1 MDDPEKAMAR
11 EGAARASGSGRLGR
25 RAMLLAGG
33 AALGAASAASLGW
46 PILREHLRSRA
57 AVFIARNQKYDGP
70 LAQTIRDGLRACGI
84 GAEQVRGRRVL
95 LKPNMVE
102 PIRTSP
108 QMTTHPAVVVATAE
122 VFLGWGAYVIVG
134 EGPGHV
140 RDTELALAESGLGP
154 ALDEAGLEFAD
165 LNYQDVAA
173 VRNAGRASPLT
184 ELFFPQAVHEADL
197 IVSMPKLK
205 THHWMG
211 FTAAM
216 KNLYGVMPGIKY
228 GWPKNVLHH
237 AGIPESAMDIN
248 ATLKGAVAVV
258 DAITC
263 MEGDGPIMG
272 SPKPMGL
279 VLVGNSLPAL
289 DATCA
294 RIMGLRP
301 DRVQLLWLANRFGL
315 GPIED
320 AQIPQ
325 RGEAWEPLVSPF
337 SVLDYPHLQ
346 ELRDERAAAVQ
357 TSAVDPGN
365 GPAISCPRAA
375 RAVV

>member
-1 MDDPEKAMAR
+1 MDGETTPR
-11 EGAARASGSGRLGR
+11 PQPTAASRDHDGRFAR
-25 RAMLLAGG
+25 RAMLMAGG

-57 AVFIARNQKYDGP
+57 AVFVARNQKYDGQ

-84 GAEQVRGRRVL
+84 RAEQVRGQRVL

-108 QMTTHPAVVVATAE
+108 QMTTHPAMVVATAE
-122 VFLGWGAYVIVG
+122 VFLGWGAKVVVG

-154 ALDEAGLEFAD
+154 ALDEARLEFAD
-165 LNYQDVAA
+165 LNYQEVAA
-173 VRNAGRASPLT
+173 VKNAGQASPLT
-184 ELFFPQAVHEADL
+184 ELYFPQAVHEADL

-216 KNLYGVMPGIKY
+216 KNLYGVMPGLKY

-248 ATLKGAVAVV
+248 ATLRRTVAVV

-272 SPKPMGL
+272 SAKEMGL
-279 VLVGNSLPAL
+279 VLVGNNLPAL

-294 RIMGLRP
+294 RIMGLLP
-301 DRVQLLWLANRFGL
+301 EKVHLLWLAGHHGL
-315 GPIED
+315 GPLD
-320 AQIPQ
+320 DRQISQ
-325 RGEAWEPLVSPF
+325 RGERWQELVSPF
-337 SVLDYPHLQ
+337 SILDYPHLQ
-346 ELRDERAAAVQ
+346 QLRSEQPAGVQ
-357 TSAVDPGN
+357 TSRHAPAGR
-365 GPAISCPRAA
+365 PAICPRAA

>member
-1 MDDPEKAMAR
+1 MDGETTPKPQPTT
-11 EGAARASGSGRLGR
+11 AARDHDGRFAR
-25 RAMLLAGG
+25 RAMLMAGG

-57 AVFIARNQKYDGP
+57 TVFVAHNQKYDGQ

-84 GAEQVRGRRVL
+84 RAERVRGQRVL

-108 QMTTHPAVVVATAE
+108 QMTTHPAMVVATAE
-122 VFLGWGAYVIVG
+122 VFLGWGAKVVVG

-140 RDTELALAESGLGP
+140 RDTELALTESGLGP
-154 ALDEAGLEFAD
+154 ALDEARLEFAD
-165 LNYQDVAA
+165 LNYQEVAA
-173 VRNAGRASPLT
+173 VKNAGQASPLT
-184 ELFFPQAVHEADL
+184 ELYFPQAVHEADL

-216 KNLYGVMPGIKY
+216 KNLYGVMPGLKY

-248 ATLKGAVAVV
+248 ATLRRTVAVV

-272 SPKPMGL
+272 SAKEMGL
-279 VLVGNSLPAL
+279 VLVGNNLPAL

-301 DRVQLLWLANRFGL
+301 EKVHLLWLAGHHGL
-315 GPIED
+315 GPLD
-320 AQIPQ
+320 DRQIAQ
-325 RGEAWEPLVSPF
+325 RGERWQELVSPF
-337 SVLDYPHLQ
+337 SILDYPHLQ
-346 ELRDERAAAVQ
+346 QLRSEQPAAVQ
-357 TSAVDPGN
+357 TSRHA
-365 GPAISCPRAA
+365 PAGLPAMCPRAA